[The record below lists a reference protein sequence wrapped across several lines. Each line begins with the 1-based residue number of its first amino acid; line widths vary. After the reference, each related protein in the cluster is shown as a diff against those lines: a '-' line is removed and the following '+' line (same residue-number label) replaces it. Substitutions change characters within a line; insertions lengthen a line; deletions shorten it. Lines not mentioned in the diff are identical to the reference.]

1 MAAPIDLTG
10 QFTPSLTHAEQQHAQ
25 QMHNQQLQALRS
37 VKAEDRQEYEED
49 HRSFTTFS
57 QDLADKWEQRFEAL
71 ATLARAA
78 GVSSGDIEA
87 IRKQERQP
95 APEPTPAEGTAGQA
109 AAEEQEHAQAAA
121 ASKPAAG
128 KKLSKHIQKTV
139 DKGEAA
145 IDPAGDELTAAGL
158 IIGEYVW
165 GEYAD
170 DGVWYPGEVLA
181 EPLTSLPCVRF
192 DDGEQDDELEG
203 RAWRRRKP
211 PPPQQQQPTQPTQ
224 PRHGKQAE
232 QDAVPAKRRRKS
244 ATAAAPEAAATA
256 GAAAGSGTGAAAGA
270 VAGVTGAA
278 SVAATAVAA
287 ATVAPAVA
295 ANSTAAADLAAQTN
309 QARSTIRA
317 PGKPMCQ
324 YGKGCYR
331 EQPSHWQDFDH
342 PADHPK
348 LISRLAEIAQST
360 STALVCVPP
369 NVQPPTVK
377 DLRRWWDR
385 RREDSDAAAGDAY
398 VGKPSDVPGPIC
410 ILTFEKLDEES
421 MCVIVSQLVWESCSR
436 LGASGQDEIFVA
448 ICAAFSF
455 VELAALERTSSL
467 GGMHS
472 TYPSGSALG
481 VDPARAGMPKRYSP
495 KLEAVIK
502 KAAPSAGLAG
512 VMAVDVQ
519 DFLENVQKHTQ
530 SGGKVTLQWLRS
542 LATSAQKEELHSLL
556 LVQAKKSTKV
566 RHGLQFL
573 DGLALGLPYG

>member
-10 QFTPSLTHAEQQHAQ
+10 KFTPSLTHAEQQHAQ

-295 ANSTAAADLAAQTN
+295 AIQQRLPIWQRKQTRHAQLSEHRASQCASMARAATVNNRLIG
-309 QARSTIRA
+309 RSTTIPR
-317 PGKPMCQ
+317 
-324 YGKGCYR
+324 
-331 EQPSHWQDFDH
+331 
-342 PADHPK
+342 
-348 LISRLAEIAQST
+348 ITQS
-360 STALVCVPP
+360 SSVG
-369 NVQPPTVK
+369 
-377 DLRRWWDR
+377 LRRSRSPLLR
-385 RREDSDAAAGDAY
+385 RSSACRR
-398 VGKPSDVPGPIC
+398 
-410 ILTFEKLDEES
+410 
-421 MCVIVSQLVWESCSR
+421 MCNRRPLK
-436 LGASGQDEIFVA
+436 
-448 ICAAFSF
+448 
-455 VELAALERTSSL
+455 T
-467 GGMHS
+467 
-472 TYPSGSALG
+472 
-481 VDPARAGMPKRYSP
+481 
-495 KLEAVIK
+495 
-502 KAAPSAGLAG
+502 
-512 VMAVDVQ
+512 
-519 DFLENVQKHTQ
+519 
-530 SGGKVTLQWLRS
+530 SGGGGIGEGKIRTPQQEMRTWAS
-542 LATSAQKEELHSLL
+542 
-556 LVQAKKSTKV
+556 QAMYQGPFAS
-566 RHGLQFL
+566 
-573 DGLALGLPYG
+573 